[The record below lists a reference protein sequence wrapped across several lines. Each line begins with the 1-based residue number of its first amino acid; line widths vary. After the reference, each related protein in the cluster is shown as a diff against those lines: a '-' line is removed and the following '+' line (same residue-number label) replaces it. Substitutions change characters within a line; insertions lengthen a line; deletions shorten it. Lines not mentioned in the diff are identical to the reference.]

1 MFHRFHLPQSC
12 NYNFHLR
19 KHKTRHVANAFVCSC
34 AKSFCV
40 ARVSSSQALLYLHVA
55 DSSFSFCTC
64 PVSRRPLKPPR
75 AVNGVHSKRDLF
87 RAWQTNKQDQ
97 TFPSTDGPYINSNK
111 AFGPAGG
118 EQLIICVGR
127 LLFVHLVV
135 VRVEA
140 YCSTLSPVVPLTH
153 DRLTP
158 LTFKRIVNAMRAGT
172 ASSGWMDGSFAIIRK
187 SSTSTIT
194 QLVQEPRQKPRESF
208 AKPERTLGNSIFHS
222 QADVRY
228 GGVRKWM
235 TLSSCQSLWSPSLLF
250 HQCLPLPWQ
259 PGPAPGETI
268 EILPF
273 MCRMLLFSTHKLT
286 EAVPVC
292 LSRMRLGFCHASTSS
307 CQRWIPPVPFKW
319 TGGQK

>member
-19 KHKTRHVANAFVCSC
+19 EHKTRHVANAFVCSC
-34 AKSFCV
+34 AKSFRV

-111 AFGPAGG
+111 AFGPARG

-135 VRVEA
+135 V
-140 YCSTLSPVVPLTH
+140 
-153 DRLTP
+153 
-158 LTFKRIVNAMRAGT
+158 
-172 ASSGWMDGSFAIIRK
+172 SGGLLLN
-187 SSTSTIT
+187 TIT
-194 QLVQEPRQKPRESF
+194 S
-208 AKPERTLGNSIFHS
+208 
-222 QADVRY
+222 
-228 GGVRKWM
+228 
-235 TLSSCQSLWSPSLLF
+235 SPSDA
-250 HQCLPLPWQ
+250 WQ
-259 PGPAPGETI
+259 AHTI
-268 EILPF
+268 D
-273 MCRMLLFSTHKLT
+273 
-286 EAVPVC
+286 V
-292 LSRMRLGFCHASTSS
+292 
-307 CQRWIPPVPFKW
+307 
-319 TGGQK
+319 